1 MFQIL
6 RCRFWILK
14 EKFDGLGGS
23 DGRRMRGISKLMIQ
37 GNLDENDVVEISSD
51 KVPVKVNASLPRR
64 YR

>member
-14 EKFDGLGGS
+14 EKFDGSRGS

-51 KVPVKVNASLPRR
+51 KVPVEINEPLPRR